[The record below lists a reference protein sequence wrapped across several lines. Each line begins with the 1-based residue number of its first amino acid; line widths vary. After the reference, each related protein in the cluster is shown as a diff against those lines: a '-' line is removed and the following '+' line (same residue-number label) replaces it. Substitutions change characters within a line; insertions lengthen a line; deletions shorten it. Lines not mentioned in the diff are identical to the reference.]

1 MDPLVLSGVIG
12 TTCMLT
18 PTRPKSQIS
27 LVALDPYWLGFTT
40 ERSYSRRVQS
50 DRQNYRQTAG
60 GTDPLFL
67 SGSIDTMCIL
77 TATRPKFQIS
87 LVASD
92 LFGLCEGV

>member
-12 TTCMLT
+12 TTRMLT
-18 PTRPKSQIS
+18 LTRPESQIS
-27 LVALDPYWLGFTT
+27 LVALDPYWLGFTA
-40 ERSYSRRVQS
+40 ERPYSRRVRP
-50 DRQNYRQTAG
+50 DRQNYGQTAV

-67 SGSIDTMCIL
+67 SGAIDTICIL

-92 LFGLCEGV
+92 LF